1 MATKAIKRWTE
12 YAAWDALPVMLTMP
26 EICAVLKITEPTA
39 LKLLNGGELPGV
51 KVGNTW
57 RVSKDAL
64 RAYLGGPAEPA
75 APTGQI
81 EALTTVVQELL
92 AEVRQ
97 LRTNKNAAAG

>member
-1 MATKAIKRWTE
+1 MATKAVKRWTE
-12 YAAWDALPVMLTMP
+12 ISNWDDLPCLLQMTDV
-26 EICAVLKITEPTA
+26 CAVLKITQPTA

-51 KVGNTW
+51 KIGNTW

-64 RAYLGGPAEPA
+64 RAYLGGAAEPA
-75 APTGQI
+75 ESGQI
-81 EALTTVVQELL
+81 EALTQVVQELL

>member
-1 MATKAIKRWTE
+1 MATKAIKRWTV
-12 YAAWDALPVMLTMP
+12 YADWDALPVMLTMP

-39 LKLLNGGELPGV
+39 LKLLNGGELPGI

-75 APTGQI
+75 ASGQI
-81 EALTTVVQELL
+81 EVLTKVVQELL
-92 AEVRQ
+92 VEVRQ